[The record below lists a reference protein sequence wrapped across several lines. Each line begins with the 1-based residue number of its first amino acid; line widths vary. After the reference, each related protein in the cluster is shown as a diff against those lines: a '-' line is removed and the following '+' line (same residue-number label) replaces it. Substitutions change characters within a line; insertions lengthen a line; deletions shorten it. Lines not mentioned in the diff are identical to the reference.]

1 MLSVFTITWRRPT
14 LPHSLPCSTIGTVK
28 LNRRV
33 RNGNGCYLHVIT
45 TRSAKIAISF
55 VSLRQIAP
63 CGAHLRLV
71 NSAPRSRFSLIYSL
85 LSIFCCYFLCS
96 ETTCSLKIAQW
107 IIFGQAL
114 DLLVS
119 VSWTC
124 YHAYTSDL
132 STLCS
137 SRGLTS
143 LRYGK
148 SNLEVGFTLRC
159 FQRLSRPDIATQLCS
174 WRNNWCTRGQS
185 IPVLS
190 Y

>member
-1 MLSVFTITWRRPT
+1 MGTGVAFSPS
-14 LPHSLPCSTIGTVK
+14 SLD
-28 LNRRV
+28 
-33 RNGNGCYLHVIT
+33 
-45 TRSAKIAISF
+45 KILINFVYFRQAIH
-55 VSLRQIAP
+55 
-63 CGAHLRLV
+63 CGAHLQLV
-71 NSAPRSRFSLIYSL
+71 NSASSFIPSSIYS
-85 LSIFCCYFLCS
+85 FL
-96 ETTCSLKIAQW
+96 
-107 IIFGQAL
+107 IILENLILWKLHRLNLFGQAL
-114 DLLVS
+114 DLLVL

-124 YHAYTSDL
+124 CHAYTSNL

-148 SNLEVGFTLRC
+148 SYLEVGFTLRC

>member
-1 MLSVFTITWRRPT
+1 MLICQNFNFGNKSV
-14 LPHSLPCSTIGTVK
+14 LLS
-28 LNRRV
+28 
-33 RNGNGCYLHVIT
+33 
-45 TRSAKIAISF
+45 SAEW
-55 VSLRQIAP
+55 VSLLNYK
-63 CGAHLRLV
+63 LRISASKPSLWCSFTLV
-71 NSAPRSRFSLIYSL
+71 NSAPRSGFSLICSL
-85 LSIFCCYFLCS
+85 LSIFIITFW
-96 ETTCSLKIAQW
+96 LKDVILSKLHSD
-107 IIFGQAL
+107 IYLGQAL

-137 SRGLTS
+137 SRGLTG
-143 LRYGK
+143 LRHGK
-148 SNLEVGFTLRC
+148 SYLEVGFTLRC